1 MWKIKHNCLNGLFC
15 IANLLEVVRKK
26 KVYKDFIDFKHLQ
39 TKMKQNITII
49 NLNIEMTLELTNS
62 WKAEKKNELKSAI
75 QQRQEKAELPA
86 ENADIWWLQ

>member
-1 MWKIKHNCLNGLFC
+1 
-15 IANLLEVVRKK
+15 
-26 KVYKDFIDFKHLQ
+26 
-39 TKMKQNITII
+39 MKQNITII

-62 WKAEKKNELKSAI
+62 WKAEKKNELKYAI